1 MKKWRLYRKFYKKII
16 YYEKRTYRQD
26 ENRRNHHLKTKLKS
40 TQKKKSTWIEWGKS
54 ILFAIISV
62 AMIKTF
68 VFAPF
73 VLEGASMQ
81 PSLLNNDRIVVNK
94 IMMEFSSVK
103 YGDVVVI
110 KKPDDPKYY
119 VKRVIGLPNDAIKVE
134 NGILYINNKEQKEG
148 YLDHTLLEEY
158 KQLNYTETEIPSHK
172 VFVMGDN
179 RLNSIDSRTGLGDID
194 VSSIV
199 GKAEFVF
206 YPFNRVRIIN

>member
-1 MKKWRLYRKFYKKII
+1 MEVKFQNIQK
-16 YYEKRTYRQD
+16 EK
-26 ENRRNHHLKTKLKS
+26 S
-40 TQKKKSTWIEWGKS
+40 VWIEWGKS
-54 ILFAIISV
+54 ILCAIIGV

-68 VFAPF
+68 IFAPF
-73 VLEGASMQ
+73 VVEGASMQ

-119 VKRVIGLPNDAIKVE
+119 VKRVIGLPNDTIKVE
-134 NGILYINNKEQKEG
+134 NGILYINNTEQEEG

-158 KQLNYTETEIPSHK
+158 KQLNYPVTEIPSHK

>member
-1 MKKWRLYRKFYKKII
+1 M
-16 YYEKRTYRQD
+16 
-26 ENRRNHHLKTKLKS
+26 KTKFQAI
-40 TQKKKSTWIEWGKS
+40 QKKKSTWIEWGKS
-54 ILFAIISV
+54 ILFAIIGV
-62 AMIKTF
+62 AIIKTF
-68 VFAPF
+68 IFAPF
-73 VLEGASMQ
+73 VVEGASMQ
-81 PSLLNNDRIVVNK
+81 PSLFNNDRIIVNK

-119 VKRVIGLPNDAIKVE
+119 VKRVIGLLNDTIKVK
-134 NGILYINNKEQKEG
+134 NGNLYINNKEQKEG

-158 KQLNYTETEIPSHK
+158 KQLNYPETKIPSRK

-179 RLNSIDSRTGLGDID
+179 RLNSRDSRTGLGDID

-206 YPFNRVRIIN
+206 YPFNRAQVID